1 VIDKEIQVNGSLEKL
16 APRER
21 QIMAIVYRRGRA
33 TAAEVL
39 ADLPDSPSNSA
50 VRGMLRLLEEKGHLR
65 HEYDGPRYVYLPTAS
80 PERVSRN
87 AMKDLVRTFFDNS
100 AGSAVT
106 AMLGMYEGRLSDEDL
121 DRMEAAIDQARKRGG
136 SR

>member
-1 VIDKEIQVNGSLEKL
+1 
-16 APRER
+16 
-21 QIMAIVYRRGRA
+21 MAIVFRRGRA

-65 HEYDGPRYVYLPTAS
+65 HEYDGPRYVYLPTAD
-80 PERVSRN
+80 PQRVSRN
-87 AMKDLVRTFFDNS
+87 AMKDLVKTFFDNS

-106 AMLGMYEGRLSDEDL
+106 AMLGIYEGRLSDQDL

-136 SR
+136 AR